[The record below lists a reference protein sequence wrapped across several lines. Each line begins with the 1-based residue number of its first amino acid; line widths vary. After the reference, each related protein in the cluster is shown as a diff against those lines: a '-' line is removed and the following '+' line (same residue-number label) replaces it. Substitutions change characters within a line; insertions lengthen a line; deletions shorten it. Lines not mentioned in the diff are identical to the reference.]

1 MPDTPTELLGAA
13 LVLLILMSAFFSSAE
28 TGIISLNRYRLKHLC
43 KHNRAARVVAAMLER
58 PDRLI
63 SLILLG
69 NNAVNILA
77 SIIGAV
83 LFTRLFGDAF
93 GIWGTTLVLT
103 PLFLVFAE
111 VTPKTIAVLR
121 PERIA
126 FAASYVLHPL
136 MYILGP
142 FIMVLNG
149 ITNRLVRLFRLEPT
163 RPGRQPLNAD
173 ELRTVIGDIRMSGHS
188 HNMLMNVLDLK
199 NIRVQDIMVPR
210 GEVVGLDLDGSETQL
225 RKYLLRGDYTRLPV
239 YNGDIDSIVGVL
251 HKKHMGRAIAAGQ
264 INADAIR
271 KKMRKPY
278 FIPGATS
285 LAAQLLAFQK
295 QRRRIGFVVDEYG
308 AIQGLLTLDDLLEEI
323 VGEYTTS
330 LADPQDAIQRV
341 RDGSYSIDASL
352 TVREINRHTDLQ
364 LPKDGPKTLG
374 GLIMENLENMP
385 SGPVCVR
392 LNGYQME
399 ADRVDAKAIRR
410 VRIRRAQ

>member
-13 LVLLILMSAFFSSAE
+13 LVLLIMVSAFFSSAE
-28 TGIISLNRYRLKHLC
+28 TGIISLDRYRLKHLC
-43 KHNRAARVVAAMLER
+43 KHSRAARVVSAMLER

-93 GIWGTTLVLT
+93 GVWGTTLVLT

-126 FAASYVLHPL
+126 FAASYVLQPL

-142 FIMVLNG
+142 FITMLNG

-163 RPGRQPLNAD
+163 RPGRRRLNAD
-173 ELRTVIGDIRMSGHS
+173 ELRTVIGDLSGPP
-188 HNMLMNVLDLK
+188 HNMLLNVLDLK

-210 GEVVGLDLDGSETQL
+210 GEVVGLDLNGSDTQL

-239 YNGDIDSIVGVL
+239 YKGDIDSIVGVL

-264 INADAIR
+264 INTDAIR

-278 FIPGATS
+278 FVPGATS

-330 LADPQDAIQRV
+330 LADPQDTIMQG

-374 GLIMENLENMP
+374 GLIMETLETMP
-385 SGPVCVR
+385 CGPVCVR
-392 LNGYQME
+392 LNGYRME

>member
-28 TGIISLNRYRLKHLC
+28 TGIISLDRYRLKHLC
-43 KHNRAARVVAAMLER
+43 KHSRAARVVSAMLER

-126 FAASYVLHPL
+126 FAASYVLQPL
-136 MYILGP
+136 MYIMGP
-142 FIMVLNG
+142 LITMLNG

-163 RPGRQPLNAD
+163 RPGRRRLNAD
-173 ELRTVIGDIRMSGHS
+173 ELRTVIGDLSGPS
-188 HNMLMNVLDLK
+188 HNMLLNVLDLK
-199 NIRVQDIMVPR
+199 NIRVRDIMVPR
-210 GEVVGLDLDGSETQL
+210 GEVRGLDLNGSDTQL

-239 YNGDIDSIVGVL
+239 YKGDIDNIVGVL

-264 INADAIR
+264 VNADSIR

-278 FIPGATS
+278 FVPGATS

-330 LADPQDAIQRV
+330 LADPQDTIMQG

-374 GLIMENLENMP
+374 GLIMETLETMP
-385 SGPVCVR
+385 CGPVCVR
-392 LNGYQME
+392 LNGYRME

-410 VRIRRAQ
+410 VRIRRA